1 MSESEDPS
9 NEESTFACKYCHK
22 EFLKKYL
29 LTRHMKSSK
38 KCLVIQGKS
47 PDIENFSCEYCGKK
61 YRYKGEFIKHQDSC
75 KQRSKFLIDKYQK
88 KINEL
93 EKENKKL
100 KRDIKKHPKISYDFD
115 DKIKPFTK
123 KSLSKKLKEIPFTE
137 SNYNSGLIGV
147 SNYIKDLIVFIDDK
161 GDEYPNYILTDASRK
176 KFKRYTRDGE
186 WVYDN
191 KGEYLI
197 KILMKCMGD
206 IIAKLADE
214 YFRKCDAGNFKKDWK
229 FTDSTKSLY
238 YQFDTKDREN
248 YHNQLLKSVARY
260 CRVFKFGD

>member
-1 MSESEDPS
+1 MSEENQCDICMKIF
-9 NEESTFACKYCHK
+9 STKYTLDRH
-22 EFLKKYL
+22 LK
-29 LTRHMKSSK
+29 TSK
-38 KCLVIQGKS
+38 KCGYINE
-47 PDIENFSCEYCGKK
+47 ENEEEEHKKYSCKYCGKK
-61 YRYKGEFIKHQDSC
+61 YQYKSGLDIHKGPC
-75 KQRSKFLIDKYQK
+75 YNKSKFLIDKYQK

-100 KRDIKKHPKISYDFD
+100 KKDIKKHPKISYDFD

-123 KSLSKKLKEIPFTE
+123 KSLLKKLKEKPFTE
-137 SNYNSGLIGV
+137 YYYKDGLIGV

-161 GDEYPNYILTDASRK
+161 GNEYPNYILTDASRK
-176 KFKRYTRDGE
+176 KFKRYTKDGE

-214 YFRKCDAGNFKKDWK
+214 YFRKCDPGNFKKDWK
-229 FTDSTKSLY
+229 FTDSTKFLY

-248 YHNQLLKSVARY
+248 YHNQLLKSVSRY